1 MSKRAEEAAK
11 EIYKDGIELF
21 GRRDKS
27 GNLVI
32 HPEIMVGILRNA
44 AARGYEQAEKD
55 LALTW
60 EDAKKIDDLFMG
72 VATLFAMVGR
82 KKDILEQP
90 YYEEVAKRFMEQR
103 KK

>member
-32 HPEIMVGILRNA
+32 YPEIMVGILRNA

-60 EDAKKIDDLFMG
+60 EDMKLIDGLITEMAFSEPNDSMEWYQEL
-72 VATLFAMVGR
+72 AN
-82 KKDILEQP
+82 
-90 YYEEVAKRFMEQR
+90 RFNEQR
-103 KK
+103 KR